1 MSRRLAWRL
10 GALFL
15 VGALAACDSDK
26 TPGGTGGTG
35 GSGGTAGTA
44 GTGGTGGSGG
54 SAPQD
59 SGTADTGSKPDTGG
73 PTDDGGKTDVT
84 TPPDGGGLA
93 PCLDRPGELERA
105 PSGRLPCDLL
115 PPGFKAP

>member
-1 MSRRLAWRL
+1 MNRRFAWRL

-26 TPGGTGGTG
+26 TPGGAGGSG

-44 GTGGTGGSGG
+44 GTGGTGGSAG
-54 SAPQD
+54 STPLD
-59 SGTADTGSKPDTGG
+59 SGLPDTGSKPDTGG
-73 PTDDGGKTDVT
+73 PTDDGGKTDVAT
-84 TPPDGGGLA
+84 PDGGGLA

-105 PSGRLPCDLL
+105 PSGQLPCDLL
-115 PPGFKAP
+115 